1 MRRHKIIENKKKQ
14 EMCVEGIANLRSAI
28 VIQAVKDYKALL
40 SGNIEPTYT
49 CDLPEL
55 ERFFRV
61 EWYELICEYDGE
73 RLMELVKGLVRKERA

>member
-1 MRRHKIIENKKKQ
+1 MKTKKKQ
-14 EMCVEGIANLRSAI
+14 EMCIEGIDNLRSSI

-55 ERFFRV
+55 ERFFRG
-61 EWYELICEYDGE
+61 EWYGLLCDYDGE
-73 RLMELVKGLVRKERA
+73 RLMGLVKGLVRKERA